1 MDKFTPWVFLWETN
15 DGQRQW
21 DVLSDGQLEGFLQ
34 KIVEEKKV
42 NLATVMASKM
52 PIGFSYAW
60 NKFHGGLSSVNF
72 GKLNSTIYGTEPPK
86 EIPHQPV
93 VVQEKPPE
101 PESHLGWLAPD
112 GRFFPCEYGGHT
124 QMAIRI
130 VGDLEPILDS
140 EKYLE
145 DHGWAKIFRD
155 PLEPGETFGMGYKK
169 VMTDAQMK
177 YLTRMHLD
185 TIPGVKRFL
194 EPSEP

>member
-1 MDKFTPWVFLWETN
+1 MGKLTEWVFLWETN
-15 DGQRQW
+15 SGHRQW
-21 DVLSDGQLEGFLQ
+21 EVVADKQLDGFL
-34 KIVEEKKV
+34 KKMTSDKNI
-42 NLATVMASKM
+42 NLATVMAAHM
-52 PIGFSYAW
+52 PIGFHFVW
-60 NKFHGGLSSVNF
+60 KKFHNDLSDVNF
-72 GKLNSTIYGTEPPK
+72 GKLNETIYGTEPPK
-86 EIPHQPV
+86 EIPHKEVNVP
-93 VVQEKPPE
+93 EKPPE

-112 GRFFPCEYGGHT
+112 GRFFHCEYGGHT
-124 QMAIRI
+124 QMANRI
-130 VGDLEPILDS
+130 VGGLEPILDS

-145 DHGWAKIFRD
+145 DHGWAKIYCD